1 MLDIREI
8 TIDSEFESLIPA
20 LSGDEYTQLM
30 VNIQRDGFIDPI
42 VVWLN
47 RGIIVD
53 GHNRYHIWETSFKDD
68 PKREPSI
75 IEKKFDSREDVV
87 EWIIKHQLGRRNLT
101 DSQRVILALKL
112 RPSLEA
118 KAKENLKA
126 GGSAGGKSASK
137 PLMNSSKA
145 SYSHEANK
153 KIGDAIKAANT
164 RKALAD
170 AAGVSEQTV
179 HRVEKVLASAAPESL
194 KADMISGKTS
204 INKAHKEVAEKYQ
217 TIPAP
222 PKVWSIDDDMSKF
235 RALRDKLEPNWTDD
249 FDRAS
254 MQQFFRQFANEI

>member
-112 RPSLEA
+112 RPALEA
-118 KAKENLKA
+118 KAKENKKQS
-126 GGSAGGKSASK
+126 GGDRKSSNAKSVCQTFDK
-137 PLMNSSKA
+137 PI
-145 SYSHEANK
+145 EAPVRVTQE
-153 KIGDAIKAANT
+153 I
-164 RKALAD
+164 AD
-170 AAGVSEQTV
+170 AAGVSHETV
-179 HRVEKVLASAAPESL
+179 RKVEKVLASAAPESL

>member
-30 VNIQRDGFIDPI
+30 VNIQRDGFLDPI

-47 RGIIVD
+47 RGIIID

-68 PKREPSI
+68 PNREPSI

-112 RPSLEA
+112 RPALEA

-126 GGSAGGKSASK
+126 GGGDRKSPCKTFDKAIDK
-137 PLMNSSKA
+137 PIRITQ
-145 SYSHEANK
+145 E
-153 KIGDAIKAANT
+153 I
-164 RKALAD
+164 AD
-170 AAGVSEQTV
+170 AAGVSHVTV
-179 HRVEKVLASAAPESL
+179 HKVEKVLASAAPESL

-204 INKAHKEVAEKYQ
+204 INKAHKEVSEKYQ

-235 RALRDKLEPNWTDD
+235 RSLRDKLEPNWTDD

-254 MQQFFRQFANEI
+254 MQQFFRQFATEI

>member
-101 DSQRVILALKL
+101 DSQRVVLAMKL
-112 RPSLEA
+112 RPALEA
-118 KAKENLKA
+118 KAKEKLKLSEGRGKKGCHNFDNLIE
-126 GGSAGGKSASK
+126 K
-137 PLMNSSKA
+137 PIRITQ
-145 SYSHEANK
+145 E
-153 KIGDAIKAANT
+153 I
-164 RKALAD
+164 AD
-170 AAGVSEQTV
+170 AAGVSHYTV
-179 HRVEKVLASAAPESL
+179 HKVEKVLASAAPESL